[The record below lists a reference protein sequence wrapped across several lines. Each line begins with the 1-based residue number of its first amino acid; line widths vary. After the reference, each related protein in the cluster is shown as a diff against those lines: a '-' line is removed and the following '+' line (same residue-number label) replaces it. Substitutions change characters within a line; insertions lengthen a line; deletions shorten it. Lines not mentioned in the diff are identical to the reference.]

1 MRGKEM
7 ALLSSAEATPFIDK
21 QGLLR
26 VGGRLKSATSPYS
39 MKHPIIIPK
48 KSHVP
53 HTPVPSWEAAS
64 PGLRHNSQR
73 NPPSWILHHQ
83 WPFINL

>member
-1 MRGKEM
+1 M
-7 ALLSSAEATPFIDK
+7 AFLRSVEASPVIDK

-26 VGGRLKSATSPYS
+26 GGGRLKRATSPYS
-39 MKHPIIIPK
+39 IKHPIIIPK
-48 KSHVP
+48 KSHVA

-64 PGLRHNSQR
+64 PGLRHDSQR

-83 WPFINL
+83 